1 MVTVKVVRRSSGDPV
16 KGKKVALG
24 IDAIFSG
31 GVTDRQWTD
40 SNGEAHFDVKP
51 NHGKVF
57 VNGSTEY
64 EGYLSGR
71 IVVYI

>member
-1 MVTVKVVRRSSGDPV
+1 MITVKVVRRSSGNPV

-31 GVTDRQWTD
+31 GVTKGEWTD

-57 VNGSTEY
+57 VDGSSEY

-71 IVVYI
+71 IVVYV